1 VERPAVL
8 VIEDEEPIRVG
19 LCDVLAF
26 HGLAPTAAADG
37 TTGLR
42 LGREG
47 TWALVVVDVM
57 LPGVDGFTI
66 TRALR
71 EAHPS
76 LPILVLTAKGAE
88 ADVLEG
94 FAAGA
99 DDYVTKPFSVA
110 QLAARVRA
118 LVRRSAG
125 AGRRRFGL
133 GPATVDVDALTLS
146 TARGTVPLSPRDA
159 ELLGYLADRAGTVV
173 PREALL
179 RDVWRFQRTER
190 VETRCVDMHLSKLRR
205 KLLSVCDDEL
215 IETVRGAG
223 YRVRP

>member
-1 VERPAVL
+1 VDRPAVL
-8 VIEDEEPIRVG
+8 VIEDEPAIRTG

-42 LGREG
+42 LGLDG
-47 TWALVVVDVM
+47 QWALAIVDVM

-71 EAHPS
+71 ERHPS
-76 LPILVLTAKGAE
+76 LPVLILTAKGTE

-99 DDYVTKPFSVA
+99 DDYVQKPFSVA

-118 LVRRSAG
+118 LVRRASAG
-125 AGRRRFGL
+125 ARRRTVI
-133 GPATVDVDALTLS
+133 GPATVDHDALTLS
-146 TARGTVPLSPRDA
+146 TDRGSVPLSPRDV
-159 ELLGYLADRAGTVV
+159 ELLGYLAARAGAVV
-173 PREALL
+173 PRDVLL

-190 VETRCVDMHLSKLRR
+190 VETRCVDMHLSKLR
-205 KLLSVCDDEL
+205 KKVAPVCDDEL
-215 IETVRGAG
+215 VETVRGAG